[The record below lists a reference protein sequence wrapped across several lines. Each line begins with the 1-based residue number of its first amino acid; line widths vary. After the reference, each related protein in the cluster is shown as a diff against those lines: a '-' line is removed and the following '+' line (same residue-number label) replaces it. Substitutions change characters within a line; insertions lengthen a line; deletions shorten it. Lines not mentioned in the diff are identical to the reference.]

1 MIDLDDH
8 QLYCHCQYMT
18 MKDER
23 LQVRVDPVA
32 KQTLERAAAAS
43 HLSLSAFVLQAAQVR
58 AEEVLAERSVIS
70 LKPEAAEAF
79 SRALA
84 EPAAVNT
91 RLAAALS
98 RPRKFD
104 WLD

>member
-1 MIDLDDH
+1 MS
-8 QLYCHCQYMT
+8 

-23 LQVRVDPVA
+23 LQVRVDPAA
-32 KQTLERAAAAS
+32 KQTLERAAAAT
-43 HLSLSAFVLQAAQVR
+43 HVSLSAFVLEAAHGR
-58 AEEVLAERSVIS
+58 AEEVLSERAVIS
-70 LKPEAAEAF
+70 LKPEAAAAF
-79 SRALA
+79 ARALA
-84 EPAAVNT
+84 EPGTVNA

>member
-1 MIDLDDH
+1 MTASWA
-8 QLYCHCQYMT
+8 YCHCEYMSV
-18 MKDER
+18 KDDR
-23 LQVRVDPVA
+23 LQVRVDPAA
-32 KQTLERAAAAS
+32 KHALEQAAAAA
-43 HLSLSAFVLQAAQVR
+43 HLSLSAFVLQAAQAR
-58 AEEVLAERSVIS
+58 AEEVLAQRPLIS
-70 LKPEAAEAF
+70 LAPEAAAAF
-79 SRALA
+79 ARALA